1 METKPAENEAT
12 ATSSE
17 ALKRAASSPP
27 LRTFS
32 WSYWLILVAIIGTLV
47 FYFTRRLGQLK
58 AASIAP
64 TIILDAR
71 MGFIPSTAFET
82 LRNLG
87 AKGRQIY
94 TEVNRVDFV
103 LLPIVLREFLLNT
116 FPATTSK
123 SDSVRELLANMYMLG
138 DVLENVCVAVLLK
151 SYPKE
156 FVYVAWACCVGNVA
170 KWSGFYA
177 SILAILYEIYVWLRG
192 TKAKKE

>member
-17 ALKRAASSPP
+17 APKPAASSPP

-116 FPATTSK
+116 FPATTSI
-123 SDSVRELLANMYMLG
+123 SVS
-138 DVLENVCVAVLLK
+138 V
-151 SYPKE
+151 S
-156 FVYVAWACCVGNVA
+156 
-170 KWSGFYA
+170 
-177 SILAILYEIYVWLRG
+177 
-192 TKAKKE
+192 